1 MLKLVTA
8 GLGLVQGI
16 MGSRSAK
23 KAARRK
29 AEMIRRTTEY
39 NAGVKE
45 KEAESV
51 KSVMEFETK
60 RGAKSIYKAK
70 AEQKVAASKDLANTP
85 LEVLVDQ
92 ASEMNTQL
100 NSQRRNRLLQEQN
113 LRQQAKVTRYTG
125 EMQAQTAIAEGKAQ
139 ARASLLGGISS
150 AVSGIGSAMGGIKT
164 AQSNNAYTQGSW
176 WKY

>member
-1 MLKLVTA
+1 MLQFVTA
-8 GLGLVQGI
+8 GMALAKGFY
-16 MGSRSAK
+16 GSRSAK
-23 KAARRK
+23 EAAQRK
-29 AEMIRRTTEY
+29 ARAIRQMAKY

-45 KEAESV
+45 KEADSV

-70 AEQKVAASKDLANTP
+70 SAQKVAASKDLANTP

-92 ASEMNTQL
+92 ASEMDTKL
-100 NSQRRNRLLQEQN
+100 NSQRRNKLLQEQN

-125 EMQAQTAIAEGKAQ
+125 EMQAQGAIAEGKAQ

-150 AVSGIGSAMGGIKT
+150 AVGGIGAGMSGIKT
-164 AQSNNAYTQGSW
+164 AQANETYTQGSW